1 MDQFQAMR
9 TKNSDNRLLILQVIH
24 EYCKKNI
31 STMRRFNLKELCN
44 NRLSEKTGGQQQ
56 EFGGSFQRCLN
67 DLENDGMLKRIPN
80 KEHKQTVILFNKEK
94 IEYFLLDNQQGKS
107 DDKADIITEA
117 PFDETWE
124 QMIEEVYSS
133 AIDKG
138 IKLRYQSKLSSLNND
153 FANKSHFLMTE
164 YTAKSIANMMSRT
177 FEFNISYPDG
187 GLKLDRQFFKTLVN
201 PLLKIVQRDVSV
213 PFKVEI
219 DYKGFTRPPEEEL
232 TKFEPKLLRIKAE
245 YFEKWTREVFN
256 YQISEWDKRYV
267 DSGLFHMLD
276 RPASEYYAI
285 FHKSTVDYT
294 NLLHTLTSDEFMR

>member
-1 MDQFQAMR
+1 MQ
-9 TKNSDNRLLILQVIH
+9 
-24 EYCKKNI
+24 
-31 STMRRFNLKELCN
+31 LKELCN
-44 NRLSEKTGGQQQ
+44 HRLFEKTGGQQDD
-56 EFGGSFQRCLN
+56 FGGSFQRHLK
-67 DLENDGMLKRIPN
+67 DLESDGMLKQTRN
-80 KEHKQTVILFNKEK
+80 QARKQTIIIFNIEK
-94 IEYFLLDNQQGKS
+94 IEYFILDKELEKS
-107 DDKADIITEA
+107 DDKTDEITEA

-138 IKLRYQSKLSSLNND
+138 IKLRYQSKLNSLND
-153 FANKSHFLMTE
+153 DVANKSHSLMKE

-201 PLLKIVQRDVSV
+201 PLLKIVQRDVRV

-232 TKFEPKLLRIKAE
+232 TKFEPALLRIKAE

-256 YQISEWDKRYV
+256 FQISEEDKRNADEGQY
-267 DSGLFHMLD
+267 HKLD
-276 RPASEYYAI
+276 KPASEYYAI

-294 NLLHTLTSDEFMR
+294 NLLNTLTSDEFMK